1 MKRFS
6 EKVIFFLVFVVI
18 SGCTSQSNK
27 LTLPTDMNELVQD
40 KSKLPVIV
48 AAIRGVSCPILKSD
62 KWHAWLDRFTE
73 KDGQYRLNVNGE
85 VTMPHPGF
93 AMQWSVGPTDRM
105 RPANL
110 RLNLLPKALDV
121 MVIQVLTTEPV
132 KYYLETPISEFSS
145 VSVFCGEKRLSRIE
159 GVTLTD

>member
-1 MKRFS
+1 MKPFS

-18 SGCTSQSNK
+18 SACTSQSNK

-62 KWHAWLDRFTE
+62 KWHAWFDRFTE

-85 VTMPHPGF
+85 VIMPHPGF
-93 AMQWSVGPTDRM
+93 TMQWSVGPTDRM
-105 RPANL
+105 HPPGL
-110 RLNLLPKALDV
+110 KLSLLPKASDM
-121 MVIQVLTTEPV
+121 MVIQVLTTVPV
-132 KYYLETPISEFSS
+132 KYYLETPISEFSR
-145 VSVFCGEKRLSRIE
+145 VSIFCGEKLLSRIE
-159 GVTLTD
+159 GVTATD